1 MGLAAWTKH
10 PSDLD
15 SGAAVTL
22 PTCLF
27 TLSLFAVAMTGCG
40 SDEGSSTSVAQSDTF
55 DGSSTDEIG
64 SDATDDGST
73 DDSSENAEATADASG
88 DTGTGGSGDTESDG
102 SGDTSPATGCAD
114 PVAQC
119 GPAAIASCI
128 ETDGGGFRCA
138 CDAER
143 ERALLLEGVTEFN
156 TDGALPSYLVVGGR
170 NAFPVIVDSND
181 RIIAAAAFLGAGR
194 VFTLAHE
201 GLLNRDEAAA
211 PALVQLVRNA
221 VAWAGAGSERTGV
234 IALDRSY
241 DRAAAMLEAEGYTV
255 VVGAADALEGVDVFV
270 TTNYQEFSEANL
282 ANIHAFVEGGGGLVS
297 GGHAWWWG
305 QSRDDEATNFP
316 GNKLLRP
323 TGILVTGDTADSG
336 AYDLAAHPASD
347 LMQATCALDAMA
359 ASAAGQVSLSSDEA
373 ALAASSAGRA
383 VSWVPTDS
391 PIFSA
396 AQGFSDEQGPVV
408 PTEADPVVPASE
420 PVRALA
426 ARVQM
431 REALDLPAEQVVA
444 HPAGNDFPG
453 PVAQDAARISKT
465 FTIDGNDSGY
475 PLNFVYSGAGA
486 SLWRSTGL
494 YAAPGELITVT
505 IPARVAGD
513 GLGVQIG
520 AHTDELFG
528 LDSWPRM
535 PSIVRSEPLEEA
547 VTVIAN
553 GFGGPIYITVP
564 RTATLGEVTV
574 TIDGAVEMAHH
585 VRGRDTLADWQ
596 AMQQLGAPWAEI
608 ETDGWVGTIPA
619 SVALEVADPAVPQD
633 FWARAMTAAGTL
645 SGFDR
650 ASFRKERIVADRE
663 ISAGYL
669 HSGYPVMGHLDAAP
683 QVALVRGSAAD
694 GMWGPFHEFGHNHQ
708 WNDWILPGTT
718 ETTCNL
724 WSVYLSEEVAGTPR
738 ASAHPAITTASRA
751 TTVTNWRRSPDFANW
766 SVWTALET
774 YLQLQERFG
783 WDLFTTVF
791 TRYRNMTAAERPAD
805 NDNARIQTW
814 VIESSRA
821 AGYNLINFY
830 EAWDFPIDTATRTAV
845 AGLPEWL
852 DHPMR

>member
-1 MGLAAWTKH
+1 M
-10 PSDLD
+10 
-15 SGAAVTL
+15 
-22 PTCLF
+22 
-27 TLSLFAVAMTGCG
+27 
-40 SDEGSSTSVAQSDTF
+40 
-55 DGSSTDEIG
+55 
-64 SDATDDGST
+64 
-73 DDSSENAEATADASG
+73 
-88 DTGTGGSGDTESDG
+88 
-102 SGDTSPATGCAD
+102 
-114 PVAQC
+114 
-119 GPAAIASCI
+119 
-128 ETDGGGFRCA
+128 
-138 CDAER
+138 
-143 ERALLLEGVTEFN
+143 
-156 TDGALPSYLVVGGR
+156 GGR
-170 NAFPVIVDSND
+170 NAFPVIVDSGE
-181 RIIAAAAFLGAGR
+181 RIIAAAAFQGAGR
-194 VFTLAHE
+194 VFTIAHE
-201 GLLNRDEAAA
+201 GLLNRDEATS
-211 PALVQLVRNA
+211 PALAQLVRNA
-221 VAWAGAGSERTGV
+221 IAWTGAGSARSGV

-241 DRAAAMLEAEGYTV
+241 TRAAAMLEAEGYTV
-255 VVGAADALEGVDVFV
+255 VVGAADALDGVDVFV
-270 TTNYQEFSEANL
+270 TTNYEDYSEANL
-282 ANIHAFVEGGGGLVS
+282 ANIHAFVEAGGGLVS

-336 AYDLAAHPASD
+336 AYDLVAHPASD
-347 LMQATCALDAMA
+347 LLQATCALDAMA
-359 ASAAGQVSLSSDEA
+359 AADAGQISLSSADA
-373 ALAASSAGRA
+373 DRAASSAGVA

-391 PIFSA
+391 PIFVA
-396 AQGFSDEQGPVV
+396 AQAFSEGQGPVI

-426 ARVQM
+426 ARVQI

-444 HPAGNDFPG
+444 HPAGSDFPG
-453 PVAQDAARISKT
+453 PVAQGTPRLSKT
-465 FTIDGNDSGY
+465 FVIDGNDAGY
-475 PLNFVYSGAGA
+475 PLNFVYSGAGDD
-486 SLWRSTGL
+486 LWRSTGL
-494 YAAPGELITVT
+494 YAAPGDLITIT
-505 IPARVAGD
+505 IPASFAGD
-513 GLGVQIG
+513 GLGVQVG
-520 AHTDELFG
+520 AHTDTLFG
-528 LDSWPRM
+528 LDRWPRM
-535 PSIVRSEPLEEA
+535 PRIVRSAPLAEA
-547 VTVIAN
+547 VTRIAN

-574 TIDGAVEMAHH
+574 TIEGAVGMAHH
-585 VRGRDTLADWQ
+585 LRGRDSLADWQ

-608 ETDGWVGTIPA
+608 ETAGWVGTIPA
-619 SVALEVADPAVPQD
+619 SVAQEVADPAAPQD

-650 ASFRKERIVADRE
+650 AALRSERIVADRE

-683 QVALVRGSAAD
+683 QVALVSGSAAD

-724 WSVYLSEEVAGTPR
+724 WSVYLSEEVAGLPR
-738 ASAHPAITTASRA
+738 ASAHPAISTASRA
-751 TTVTNWRRSPDFANW
+751 TTVATWRRAPNFANW

-783 WDLFTTVF
+783 WELFSTVF

-821 AGYNLINFY
+821 AGFNLINFY
-830 EAWDFPIDTATRTAV
+830 EAWEFPIDAATRTAV